1 MTKELARLDRIG
13 EVEIRDVGPALLSA
27 YLDFFDKSAFRDFP
41 EWQSCYCMETH
52 RPANV
57 SDDDWDQRVAEK
69 NREKNRK
76 RWRPTRG
83 VPMIRSTPTTAAP
96 WHVPPGRLRAV
107 PRGG

>member
-57 SDDDWDQRVAEK
+57 SDDDCGSSASR
-69 NREKNRK
+69 R
-76 RWRPTRG
+76 
-83 VPMIRSTPTTAAP
+83 TTAGRE
-96 WHVPPGRLRAV
+96 PPDTRKSLV
-107 PRGG
+107 